1 MKSMGSRDK
10 LAAASSPR
18 RVLLVVFA
26 FCFAF
31 ATFLTFLYTTS
42 HFTTAPG
49 SGSGSIAAST
59 TTTTTTTSGSAGG
72 GGGQGQAGPE
82 SVSKR
87 LPVPV
92 FEALVH
98 FASISNATH
107 RMSDTDIR
115 AMSSVLRARAPC
127 NLLVFGLGAESPL
140 WLGAEPRIGSG
151 RVGNGNGSG
160 INGIAKTNGNG
171 NTNGN
176 S

>member
-1 MKSMGSRDK
+1 
-10 LAAASSPR
+10 
-18 RVLLVVFA
+18 
-26 FCFAF
+26 
-31 ATFLTFLYTTS
+31 
-42 HFTTAPG
+42 
-49 SGSGSIAAST
+49 
-59 TTTTTTTSGSAGG
+59 
-72 GGGQGQAGPE
+72 
-82 SVSKR
+82 
-87 LPVPV
+87 
-92 FEALVH
+92 
-98 FASISNATH
+98 
-107 RMSDTDIR
+107 MSDTDIR